1 METNKS
7 KVIPVLIEQEMRE
20 SYINYAMSVIVSRAL
35 PDVRDGLKPVH
46 RRVLYGMR
54 DLNLRPGTPYKKSAR
69 IVGEVL
75 GKYHPHGD
83 SAVYD
88 TMVRMVQDFSLRYP
102 LVDGQGNFGSVDGD
116 PPAAMRYTEA
126 RMAKIAEE
134 MLRDIE
140 KETVDFKANFDES
153 LEEPTI
159 LPAVIPNLLVNGASG
174 IAVGMATNIPP
185 HNLTEVVNA
194 VLHLIKNP
202 EAPIE
207 DLMLH
212 VKGPDFPT
220 GAQIYGEE
228 GIDEAYRSG
237 RGTIR
242 VRAVTDV
249 EDAPNDRQRMI
260 VTELPYQVNKKNLIE
275 KIADLVREKKVEGIS
290 DIRDES
296 DREGMRIVLELKRDA
311 KPKVILNV
319 LFKHTQ
325 MQSSFGIN
333 MLALV
338 NGRPVVLN
346 LKQIIEYFIEFRHE
360 VVVRRTEFDLDKA
373 EKRAHILEGLKI
385 CLDNIDAIVELIK
398 KSSSPETARQAL
410 MDNFPLSEIQAQ
422 AILDMRLQRL
432 TGLERDKIE
441 QEYRDVIA
449 LIEQLRAILANRE
462 LRMQIIA
469 DEMLEIKEK
478 YGDERRTE
486 IVPDAGSVSIE
497 DMIIDEDVVITMSH
511 KGFVK
516 RLPITEYRTQ
526 SRGGRG
532 ASGSSN
538 TEEDFVQHLFVAS
551 THSHLLIF
559 TDRGRCYWL
568 KVWEIPVAGKG
579 ARGRAIVNLLELLPD
594 EKIRTFINVREFDD
608 EHFIL
613 MATKKGIVKK
623 TPLSS
628 YSRPRRGG
636 INAITIREDDDL
648 LTAELTN
655 GEQDIILATQ
665 LGKTIRFS
673 EKEVRSM
680 GRTASGV
687 KGISLKRDNDVVGM
701 VTVKESERLLIVT
714 GKGYGK
720 RCNFEEFPSKHRGG
734 QGVIALKVTDKVGKL
749 IAIQA
754 ISDDDDFMI
763 ITKNGIAIRQKAD
776 AVSIIGRNTQGVK
789 LIRLDENDDIAD
801 VARITAPNES
811 EAEDQSETNESANPD
826 RDGEE

>member
-469 DEMLEIKEK
+469 DEML
-478 YGDERRTE
+478 
-486 IVPDAGSVSIE
+486 
-497 DMIIDEDVVITMSH
+497 II
-511 KGFVK
+511 
-516 RLPITEYRTQ
+516 
-526 SRGGRG
+526 
-532 ASGSSN
+532 
-538 TEEDFVQHLFVAS
+538 
-551 THSHLLIF
+551 
-559 TDRGRCYWL
+559 
-568 KVWEIPVAGKG
+568 
-579 ARGRAIVNLLELLPD
+579 
-594 EKIRTFINVREFDD
+594 
-608 EHFIL
+608 
-613 MATKKGIVKK
+613 
-623 TPLSS
+623 
-628 YSRPRRGG
+628 
-636 INAITIREDDDL
+636 
-648 LTAELTN
+648 
-655 GEQDIILATQ
+655 
-665 LGKTIRFS
+665 
-673 EKEVRSM
+673 
-680 GRTASGV
+680 
-687 KGISLKRDNDVVGM
+687 
-701 VTVKESERLLIVT
+701 
-714 GKGYGK
+714 
-720 RCNFEEFPSKHRGG
+720 EFPHVDEGSYFFIRK
-734 QGVIALKVTDKVGKL
+734 QFKQI
-749 IAIQA
+749 
-754 ISDDDDFMI
+754 DDGSATRAFSC
-763 ITKNGIAIRQKAD
+763 N
-776 AVSIIGRNTQGVK
+776 RN
-789 LIRLDENDDIAD
+789 L
-801 VARITAPNES
+801 PNL
-811 EAEDQSETNESANPD
+811 
-826 RDGEE
+826 